1 MNKEDFLNR
10 LSSINVW
17 KSGGRRAPHKPL
29 LILYSLGRLQQG
41 KKRLVQYSKIETDL
55 TSLLQRFG
63 RPAES
68 FHPEYPFG
76 RLQNDG
82 LWEIPR
88 IEEVSKTTSGDLH
101 KPSLLKR
108 NIRGGL
114 QQADFEMLL
123 GDDRLTQKAANLIL
137 KAHFPQSMHGEIRD
151 AVGLADLGTWREAG
165 AVRETS
171 PNTRDPNFRCEV
183 LRAYEYRC
191 AVCEFDL
198 RLGDELLGLEAAHIK
213 WHAAGG
219 PDEIQNGLALCG
231 FHHKALD
238 RGAWGL
244 QPDDDRG
251 YRILISSEVHGRS
264 RALRWLR
271 DYRGKAL
278 QFPQRKDWL
287 PAARFVHWHRR
298 EVFRPPAA

>member
-1 MNKEDFLNR
+1 MNDEDLLHR

-29 LILYSLGRLQQG
+29 LILYSLGRVQQG
-41 KKRLVQYSKIETDL
+41 KKRLVPYSEIETHL
-55 TSLLQRFG
+55 ISLLRKFG
-63 RPAES
+63 PPAKS
-68 FHPEYPFG
+68 FHPEAPFG
-76 RLQNDG
+76 RLPNDG
-82 LWEIPR
+82 LWEIPGV
-88 IEEVSKTTSGDLH
+88 EVVSRTKSGNLH
-101 KPSLLKR
+101 KSSM
-108 NIRGGL
+108 IRHDIQGGFRKS
-114 QQADFEMLL
+114 DYEMLL
-123 GDDRLTQKAANLIL
+123 GGDRLTQKAANLIL
-137 KAHFPQSMHGEIRD
+137 EAHFPQSMHDEIRD
-151 AVGLADLGTWREAG
+151 AVGLADIGTWRGAG
-165 AVRETS
+165 AVEETS
-171 PNTRDPNFRCEV
+171 ANTRDPNFRCEV

-244 QPDDDRG
+244 QPDDRG

-271 DYRGKAL
+271 DYRGKGL

-287 PAARFVHWHRR
+287 PAAEFVHWHRR

>member
-1 MNKEDFLNR
+1 MNDEDFLNR

-17 KSGGRRAPHKPL
+17 RSGGQRAPHKPL
-29 LILYSLGRLQQG
+29 LILYSLGRIQQG
-41 KKRLVQYSKIETDL
+41 EKRLVPYSEIETDL
-55 TSLLQRFG
+55 ISLLRKFG
-63 RPAES
+63 PPAKS
-68 FHPEYPFG
+68 FHPEAPFG
-76 RLQNDG
+76 RLPNDG
-82 LWEIPR
+82 LWEIPGVGAVTR
-88 IEEVSKTTSGDLH
+88 TKSGDLL
-101 KPSLLKR
+101 KSSL
-108 NIRGGL
+108 IQHDIQGGL
-114 QQADFEMLL
+114 RKADFEMLL
-123 GDDRLTQKAANLIL
+123 RDDLLTQKAANLIL
-137 KAHFPQSMHGEIRD
+137 EAHFPQSMHGEIRD
-151 AVGLADLGTWREAG
+151 AVGLGDIWTWEGAG
-165 AVRETS
+165 AVKETS
-171 PNTRDPNFRCEV
+171 ANTRDPNFRCEV

-244 QPDDDRG
+244 QPDDRG

-271 DYRGKAL
+271 DYRGKGL
-278 QFPQRKDWL
+278 QIPQRKDWS
-287 PAARFVHWHRR
+287 PAAKFVHWHRR